1 MTDPSP
7 DDGKLAVSLR
17 VNGREWAGKVR
28 PEEVLLD
35 FLRERLGLTGTKRSC
50 EAQVCGACTV
60 LIDGQAVSSCML
72 PVFEADGKP
81 LTTIEGLASEDGLD
95 PLQEAF
101 MRRGAAQCG
110 YCRSGMIMAAKA
122 LLLEDPHPSRE
133 KIAAYLNGNICR
145 CGAYPAILA
154 AVIEAASAES

>member
-7 DDGKLAVSLR
+7 DGKKLPVSLR
-17 VNGREWAGKVR
+17 VNGREWTGEVP
-28 PEEVLLD
+28 PEELLLD

-60 LIDGQAVSSCML
+60 LLDGQAVSSCML
-72 PVFEADGKP
+72 PVFEAGDKP
-81 LTTIEGLASEDGLD
+81 LTTIEGLASQDELD
-95 PLQEAF
+95 PLQKAF

-110 YCRSGMIMAAKA
+110 YCTSGMIMAAKA

-154 AVIEAASAES
+154 AVVEAASAES

>member
-1 MTDPSP
+1 MTNPSP

-17 VNGREWAGKVR
+17 VNGREWAGEVP
-28 PEEVLLD
+28 PEEILLD
-35 FLRERLGLTGTKRSC
+35 FLRGRLGLTGTKRSC

-60 LIDGQAVSSCML
+60 LLDGQAVSSCML
-72 PVFEADGKP
+72 PVFEAHGKP
-81 LTTIEGLASEDGLD
+81 LTTIEGLASPDGLD
-95 PLQEAF
+95 SLQEAF

-110 YCRSGMIMAAKA
+110 YCTSGMIMAAKA

-154 AVIEAASAES
+154 AVVEAASEGS

>member
-1 MTDPSP
+1 MTTPSP
-7 DDGKLAVSLR
+7 QDDSLAVSLR
-17 VNGREWAGKVR
+17 VNGREWAGDVR
-28 PEEVLLD
+28 PEELLLD

-60 LIDGQAVSSCML
+60 LLDGQAVSSCML

-101 MRRGAAQCG
+101 MRLGAAQCG
-110 YCRSGMIMAAKA
+110 YCTSGMIMAAKA
-122 LLLEDPHPSRE
+122 LLLEDPNPTRE
-133 KIAAYLNGNICR
+133 KIVAYLNGNICR

-154 AVIEAASAES
+154 AVVEAASAEG

>member
-1 MTDPSP
+1 MTTPSP
-7 DDGKLAVSLR
+7 QDDSLAVSLR
-17 VNGREWAGKVR
+17 VNGREWAGDVR
-28 PEEVLLD
+28 PEELLLD

-60 LIDGQAVSSCML
+60 LLDGQAVSSCML

-101 MRRGAAQCG
+101 MRLGAAQCG
-110 YCRSGMIMAAKA
+110 YCTSGMIMAAKA
-122 LLLEDPHPSRE
+122 LLLEDPNPTRG
-133 KIAAYLNGNICR
+133 KIVAYLNGNICR

-154 AVIEAASAES
+154 AVVEAASAEG

>member
-1 MTDPSP
+1 MTIPSP
-7 DDGKLAVSLR
+7 KEGSLPVSLR
-17 VNGREWAGKVR
+17 VNGREWAGDVR
-28 PEEVLLD
+28 PEELLLD

-60 LIDGQAVSSCML
+60 LLDGQAVSSCML

-81 LTTIEGLASEDGLD
+81 LTTIEGLASEDRLD

-101 MRRGAAQCG
+101 MRLGAVQCG
-110 YCRSGMIMAAKA
+110 YCTSGMIMAAKA
-122 LLLEDPHPSRE
+122 LLLEDPNPTRE
-133 KIAAYLNGNICR
+133 KIVAYLNGNICR

-154 AVIEAASAES
+154 AVVEAASAEG